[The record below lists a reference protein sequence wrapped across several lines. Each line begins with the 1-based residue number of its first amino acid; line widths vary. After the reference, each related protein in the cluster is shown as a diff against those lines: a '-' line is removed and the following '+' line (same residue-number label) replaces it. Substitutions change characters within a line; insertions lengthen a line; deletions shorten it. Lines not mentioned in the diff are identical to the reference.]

1 MKIYEVTRKVEEI
14 WNWSVVVFAENEED
28 ALQVAIN
35 NGKKK
40 LKELDYTYREYEEYD
55 SFEVADVYIK
65 EIEVV
70 DGVILQYDD
79 IR

>member
-1 MKIYEVTRKVEEI
+1 MKIYEVTRRVEGMWD
-14 WNWSVVVFAENEED
+14 WNVIVFAENEED

-40 LKELDYTYREYEEYD
+40 LQELDYTYEEYEAYD
-55 SFEVADVYIK
+55 SFEVDTVYIK

-70 DGVILQYDD
+70 DRVILQYND